1 MRKDIFK
8 QWLEKRGLSERPVCD
23 YLSRCSRVEAQLG
36 DLDAAYL
43 QDKLASI
50 LSQLV
55 KDNADFPMDG
65 DRVRG
70 MSSLRTAVRSY
81 AEFCDACPP
90 GFLPEQ
96 DTADEPAPC
105 RDAGPLHIPI
115 RMSRHPP
122 EQTRN
127 CVRCGSGD

>member
-8 QWLEKRGLSERPVCD
+8 QWLEKRGLSERPVCG

-43 QDKLASI
+43 QDRLASI

-55 KDNADFPMDG
+55 TDNADFPMDG

-96 DTADEPAPC
+96 DTADEPRSLSGCGAAPYPYPHAAPSA
-105 RDAGPLHIPI
+105 RA
-115 RMSRHPP
+115 
-122 EQTRN
+122 N
-127 CVRCGSGD
+127 A